1 MRSAYALVIVCMLF
15 ASCRGSF
22 GEPSITFVE
31 RNSFGEC
38 PALASL
44 EGTELR
50 KAAAKFFLA
59 EVGASVSNVR
69 IGLGS
74 RCKSEI
80 LFAVSVNDADFR
92 APFFVRI
99 DNESGKM
106 ELIRP
111 L

>member
-1 MRSAYALVIVCMLF
+1 MLF
-15 ASCRGSF
+15 ASCRGSS

-31 RNSFGEC
+31 RNSFDDC

-59 EVGASVSNVR
+59 EVGASVANVR

-74 RCKSEI
+74 RCNSET
-80 LFAVSVNDADFR
+80 LFAVSVDDADFR
-92 APFFVRI
+92 APFFVRV
-99 DNESGKM
+99 NNGSGKM
-106 ELIRP
+106 DLIRP